1 MKIIHAT
8 ALSIDSIAIADAP
21 KPEPRRGDLLVKV
34 SAACL
39 NYRDLVVLSGAHIP
53 DLRLPFIPA
62 SDACGIVETV
72 GADVTRFKPGDR
84 VVPCYIQG
92 WRDGALAPEQRKTT
106 LGGPLPGVLQEYIV
120 VPAEDAV
127 AAPAHLNDA
136 EASTLPI
143 AALTAWSV
151 LQQGGIKAGD
161 TVLVQGTGG
170 VALFA
175 LQFARAAGARVV
187 ALTSSAEKAAM
198 LARMGAATVID
209 YRKNPAWAG
218 AVREAT
224 GGRGA
229 EIIVETTGSS
239 LAQSLAAVAFGGFI
253 GVVGFLGGLEAPIN
267 LRHLITS
274 TVRIHGVVVGSRAGL
289 EAMCRA
295 MALHQIRPVIDSTF
309 AFDQA
314 RGAFE
319 HMRRAAHRGKI
330 VIELRRKSEPA

>member
-1 MKIIHAT
+1 MKVIHAT
-8 ALSIDSIAIADAP
+8 TLSIDSITLGDAP
-21 KPEPRRGDLLVKV
+21 KPEPRRGDLLIKV
-34 SAACL
+34 SAASL
-39 NYRDLVVLSGAHIP
+39 NYRDYAVLSAGHVANLP
-53 DLRLPFIPA
+53 LPFVPL
-62 SDACGIVETV
+62 SDACGLVEAV
-72 GADVTRFKPGDR
+72 GPDVTRFKSGDR

-92 WRDGALAPEQRKTT
+92 WRDGALTSEQRKAT
-106 LGGPLPGVLQEYIV
+106 LGGPLQGVLREYVV

-127 AAPAHLNDA
+127 AAPAYLTDR

-151 LQQGGIKAGD
+151 LQQGGIKPGD

-198 LARMGAATVID
+198 LSGMGAVEVID

-229 EIIVETTGSS
+229 EIIVETTGAS
-239 LAQSLAAVAFGGFI
+239 LSQSLGAVAFAGFI
-253 GVVGFLGGLEAPIN
+253 GMVGFLGGLKAPID
-267 LRHLITS
+267 LKELIS
-274 TVRIHGVVVGSRAGL
+274 PTVRVHGVVVGSRAAFD
-289 EAMCRA
+289 AMCRA
-295 MALHQIRPVIDSTF
+295 MALHQIRPVIDRVF
-309 AFDQA
+309 PMAEA
-314 RGAFE
+314 RAAFE
-319 HMRRAAHRGKI
+319 HLARAAHVGKV
-330 VIELRRKSEPA
+330 VIDVPGAS